1 MDLLSRVNWRWAS
14 QDDDGLIFNALLDLD
29 RYSDN
34 YDWAVGK
41 NFGKAWCSIA
51 DAVAAGNVA
60 IVDGYLVCVETI
72 TPWYSNATVLQEW
85 LVLKL
90 EDGGNLA
97 SIPIALQEIAIGRGA
112 SLIMSADSSP
122 VNIVAGAYK
131 AAAFKPLTTS
141 FYKVV

>member
-14 QDDDGLIFNALLDLD
+14 QADDGLIFNALLNLD

-51 DAVAAGNVA
+51 AAVSAGNVA

-90 EDGGNLA
+90 EDGGNIA

>member
-1 MDLLSRVNWRWAS
+1 MDLLSRVSWRWATY
-14 QDDDGLIFNALLDLD
+14 DDSNLIFKAILKLD

-34 YDWAVGK
+34 YDWAIGK
-41 NFGKAWCSIA
+41 DLVKACDSIA
-51 DAVAAGNVA
+51 DAIQAGNAA
-60 IVDGYLVCVETI
+60 IVDGYLVCVEVI
-72 TPWYSNATVLQEW
+72 TPWYSNAKVLQEW

-90 EDGGNLA
+90 EDGGSTA

>member
-1 MDLLSRVNWRWAS
+1 MDLLSKVNWRWATYA
-14 QDDDGLIFNALLDLD
+14 DEELIFKALLNLD
-29 RYSDN
+29 RYSDK

-41 NFGKAWCSIA
+41 DFVKACNS
-51 DAVAAGNVA
+51 VAAEVNRENVA

-72 TPWYSNATVLQEW
+72 TPWYSHATVLQEW

-97 SIPIALQEIAIGRGA
+97 SIPIALQEIAVGRGA

>member
-1 MDLLSRVNWRWAS
+1 MDLLSRVNWRWATLA
-14 QDDDGLIFNALLDLD
+14 DDELIFKALLNLD
-29 RYSDN
+29 RYSDK

-41 NFGKAWCSIA
+41 DFGKACNSIA
-51 DAVAAGNVA
+51 DAIAAGNVA
-60 IVDGYLVCVETI
+60 IVDGYLVCVDTVI
-72 TPWYSNATVLQEW
+72 PWYSNATVLQEW

-90 EDGGNLA
+90 EEGGNLA

>member
-1 MDLLSRVNWRWAS
+1 MDLLSRVNWRWATY
-14 QDDDGLIFNALLDLD
+14 DDEELIFKALQNLD

-41 NFGKAWCSIA
+41 DLAKAKASII
-51 DAVAAGNVA
+51 DAIYYGDVA
-60 IVDGYLVCVETI
+60 IVDGYLVCVDTI
-72 TPWYSNATVLQEW
+72 TPWYSHATVLQEW

>member
-1 MDLLSRVNWRWAS
+1 MDLLSRVNWRWATFEDS
-14 QDDDGLIFNALLDLD
+14 NLIFKAILKLD

-41 NFGKAWCSIA
+41 DLDKACASIV
-51 DAVAAGNVA
+51 DAIHVGNVA
-60 IVDGYLVCVETI
+60 IVDGYLVCVEVI
-72 TPWYSNATVLQEW
+72 TPWYSNAKVLQEW

-90 EDGGNLA
+90 EEGGNLA